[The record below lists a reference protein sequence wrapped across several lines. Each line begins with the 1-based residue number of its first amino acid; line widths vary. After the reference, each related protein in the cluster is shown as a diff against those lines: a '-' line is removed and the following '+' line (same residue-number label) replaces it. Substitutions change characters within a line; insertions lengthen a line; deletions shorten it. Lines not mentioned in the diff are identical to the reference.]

1 MAKLYEIKNE
11 FNELLLMADEQG
23 LSLDD
28 IKDTMD
34 GIEFEFEEKADSTAK
49 MIRTLIADAD
59 AVKAEK
65 DRLADREKA
74 LRNSAG
80 NLKKYLEAMM
90 LEVDKK
96 KFKTK
101 LFSFNIQK
109 NASSVKVE
117 VEELL
122 PKKYLIPQP
131 DKVDKKQLLNDL
143 KAGVIEA
150 NENMRLV
157 QTESLRIR

>member
-49 MIRTLIADAD
+49 MIKTLIAD
-59 AVKAEK
+59 AEK
-65 DRLADREKA
+65 DRLAKRETA
-74 LRNSAG
+74 LRNSAD
-80 NLKKYLEAMM
+80 NLKKYLETMM
-90 LEVDKK
+90 LEVKKK
-96 KFKTK
+96 KFKTT

-109 NASSVKVE
+109 NPKTVKVE

-122 PKKYLIPQP
+122 PKKYLIKQP
-131 DKVDKKQLLNDL
+131 DKVNRKQLLDDL
-143 KAGVIEA
+143 KAGVLEE